1 MLYRQNVLASDATF
15 LLGVGAQKAGT
26 SWLHD
31 QLQLLSD
38 ANFGFL
44 KKTTFSMLSSWSVL
58 PASDPAPYT
67 TEVAHL
73 ASGPVHRTS

>member
-15 LLGVGAQKAGT
+15 LLGVGAQKAGI

-44 KKTTFSMLSSWSVL
+44 K
-58 PASDPAPYT
+58 
-67 TEVAHL
+67 
-73 ASGPVHRTS
+73 